1 MTQFASPVLHSLLD
15 TDAYKLHMQQAVF
28 HHYYDVHVAAEF
40 RCRGDD
46 LLGIYADAIREQ
58 VQAMQ
63 HLRLQ
68 DDEYQWLSALP
79 FFKADYLN
87 WLREFRFNPE
97 QVTVSNDN
105 GKLDIRLSGPWREV
119 ILWEVP
125 LLAVISEMVHRYRSP
140 QADVAQAL
148 DTLESKL
155 VDFSAL
161 TAGLDMS
168 RFHLMDFGTRRRF
181 SREVQET
188 IVKRLQQESW
198 FVGTSNYDLARR
210 LSLTPMGT
218 QAHEWFQ
225 AHQQIS
231 PDLANSQRAALAA
244 WLEEYPDQLGIA
256 LTDCITMD
264 AFLRD
269 FGPEFATRYQ
279 GLRHD
284 SGDPVEWGEKAIAH
298 YQKLVEIVHSYD
310 CRICAQLHQSDS
322 NMLAMLKYVP
332 GVLTKKISME
342 ELRPL
347 LNAEVAPYISK
358 LSTRKIHKI
367 INGFGEAAVLAVKA
381 GFDMVQVHG
390 DRMCG
395 SFSSTIFNHRTDE
408 YGGSAENRARF
419 AVEAV
424 KAIRSRLPEIPI
436 DYKLAVRQED
446 PHYGNAGVVESELG
460 IFVPLLTDAGV
471 TSFHVTLANHSSLED
486 TIPPAKHPYF
496 KEQGCFLKFCD
507 EVRQYTDKPITGVG
521 GLNQP
526 DFVEQ
531 QLASGRIT
539 CAAMSRQLLADP
551 EWPNKVASGQ
561 IKEIHRCVRCNKKCL
576 GGLQQHQGTHCIYE
590 KV

>member
-1 MTQFASPVLHSLLD
+1 MSRRR
-15 TDAYKLHMQQAVF
+15 
-28 HHYYDVHVAAEF
+28 F

-58 VQAMQ
+58 VKEMQ

-97 QVTVSNDN
+97 QVTISNDN
-105 GKLDIRLSGPWREV
+105 GKLDIRLSARGV
-119 ILWEVP
+119 KSSSGKFL

-198 FVGTSNYDLARR
+198 CVGLQQLQSGASAFPHADGNT
-210 LSLTPMGT
+210 GT
-218 QAHEWFQ
+218 RSFQ
-225 AHQQIS
+225 AHQRIS

-269 FGPEFATRYQ
+269 FGVEFASRYQ

-298 YQKLVEIVHSYD
+298 YEK
-310 CRICAQLHQSDS
+310 
-322 NMLAMLKYVP
+322 
-332 GVLTKKISME
+332 
-342 ELRPL
+342 
-347 LNAEVAPYISK
+347 
-358 LSTRKIHKI
+358 
-367 INGFGEAAVLAVKA
+367 
-381 GFDMVQVHG
+381 
-390 DRMCG
+390 
-395 SFSSTIFNHRTDE
+395 
-408 YGGSAENRARF
+408 
-419 AVEAV
+419 
-424 KAIRSRLPEIPI
+424 
-436 DYKLAVRQED
+436 
-446 PHYGNAGVVESELG
+446 LG
-460 IFVPLLTDAGV
+460 IDPVKRWFSLTIWIYAKRLSYTA
-471 TSFHVTLANHSSLED
+471 TSL
-486 TIPPAKHPYF
+486 PA
-496 KEQGCFLKFCD
+496 C
-507 EVRQYTDKPITGVG
+507 
-521 GLNQP
+521 
-526 DFVEQ
+526 
-531 QLASGRIT
+531 
-539 CAAMSRQLLADP
+539 
-551 EWPNKVASGQ
+551 Q
-561 IKEIHRCVRCNKKCL
+561 IKFWYWDSSDLRYPPGKTPEYCD
-576 GGLQQHQGTHCIYE
+576 
-590 KV
+590 

>member
-1 MTQFASPVLHSLLD
+1 MFIVLNAPVRGRYCAPMTQFASPVLHSLLD

-188 IVKRLQQESW
+188 IVKRLQQESGLW
-198 FVGTSNYDLARR
+198 APATTIWRVGFPSRR
-210 LSLTPMGT
+210 WE
-218 QAHEWFQ
+218 H
-225 AHQQIS
+225 
-231 PDLANSQRAALAA
+231 
-244 WLEEYPDQLGIA
+244 
-256 LTDCITMD
+256 
-264 AFLRD
+264 
-269 FGPEFATRYQ
+269 
-279 GLRHD
+279 RHTNG
-284 SGDPVEWGEKAIAH
+284 SGH
-298 YQKLVEIVHSYD
+298 
-310 CRICAQLHQSDS
+310 
-322 NMLAMLKYVP
+322 
-332 GVLTKKISME
+332 
-342 ELRPL
+342 
-347 LNAEVAPYISK
+347 ISK
-358 LSTRKIHKI
+358 
-367 INGFGEAAVLAVKA
+367 
-381 GFDMVQVHG
+381 
-390 DRMCG
+390 
-395 SFSSTIFNHRTDE
+395 
-408 YGGSAENRARF
+408 SA
-419 AVEAV
+419 
-424 KAIRSRLPEIPI
+424 
-436 DYKLAVRQED
+436 
-446 PHYGNAGVVESELG
+446 
-460 IFVPLLTDAGV
+460 
-471 TSFHVTLANHSSLED
+471 
-486 TIPPAKHPYF
+486 
-496 KEQGCFLKFCD
+496 
-507 EVRQYTDKPITGVG
+507 
-521 GLNQP
+521 
-526 DFVEQ
+526 
-531 QLASGRIT
+531 RI
-539 CAAMSRQLLADP
+539 
-551 EWPNKVASGQ
+551 
-561 IKEIHRCVRCNKKCL
+561 
-576 GGLQQHQGTHCIYE
+576 
-590 KV
+590 